1 MKVTKNSVKGV
12 TVMSNSQRVKLLFV
26 SASGGHLEQLLMLRP
41 LMDKYA
47 SIVVTEKTKVES
59 DANYLMLQAGAKQKP
74 VMLRMLINF
83 ILALYIFIKER
94 PTHIIST
101 GGIIGVP
108 FVVISKITKTKVVF
122 IETFARINDTTRTG
136 RFMYKHA
143 DLFIVQWESL
153 LEHYPNAVYGGSIY

>member
-1 MKVTKNSVKGV
+1 MKKSKKNKE
-12 TVMSNSQRVKLLFV
+12 KLLFV
-26 SASGGHLEQLLMLRP
+26 SASGGHLEQLLMLKP
-41 LMDKYA
+41 LMEKYA
-47 SIVVTEKTKVES
+47 SVVVTEKTKVNS
-59 DANYLMLQAGAKQKP
+59 KADYYMLQAGAKQKP
-74 VMLRMLINF
+74 VLIRNLINF
-83 ILALYIFIKER
+83 IIAIYIFIKER

-108 FVVISKITKTKVVF
+108 FVFLSKFTQTKVIF
-122 IETFARINDTTRTG
+122 IETFARVNDTTRTG